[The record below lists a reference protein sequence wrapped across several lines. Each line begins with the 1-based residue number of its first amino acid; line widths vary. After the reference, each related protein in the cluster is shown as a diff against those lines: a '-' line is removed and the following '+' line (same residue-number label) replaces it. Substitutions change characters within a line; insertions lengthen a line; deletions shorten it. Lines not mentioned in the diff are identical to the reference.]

1 MHKGIHR
8 SINLIQSLKKSTSG
22 EIHWEMTPTSQE
34 TRESTWPKWNLK
46 RHIFSTGSIFP
57 QRRRRCFRTYLR
69 NKGLISAGRRT
80 KPTPMLTI
88 PRFLFKSSTKDKS
101 LPIFGIVIQHSL
113 PPTFASTTE
122 PRNLMIQAR
131 RHIVILVTS
140 GEVNIVA
147 FQHGF
152 GLRGVQP

>member
-1 MHKGIHR
+1 MPKGIHR
-8 SINLIQSLKKSTSG
+8 SNNSIVKEKAPRDKSTERSPQQVKKRENRLGQNKKSTS
-22 EIHWEMTPTSQE
+22 
-34 TRESTWPKWNLK
+34 KY
-46 RHIFSTGSIFP
+46 IFPTGSIFP